1 MSVHGEF
8 SRTLEGVIDV
18 LRSSHEPP
26 EADAWRKA
34 LEEARLDTQ
43 PDLSSAARAAW
54 MAGFSS
60 PATPSVSFAL
70 SSSASALSSPA
81 TAWSSCVCAR
91 SRSAWERAPGLASL
105 IASTRL

>member
-43 PDLSSAARAAW
+43 PDLSSAARAAL
-54 MAGFSS
+54 AIVDGLNA
-60 PATPSVSFAL
+60 PPERVAILAEHL
-70 SSSASALSSPA
+70 
-81 TAWSSCVCAR
+81 AR
-91 SRSAWERAPGLASL
+91 HCRVILGLPEP
-105 IASTRL
+105 